1 MSIIQHS
8 QTGEDGLGQEKT
20 MYGNAVSLKA
30 KKVTAI
36 RNSTLKITGMS
47 TGTSWTI
54 DVVVKPGDT
63 VLAFFPPEVDPDPPS
78 GPVSSFTHNVFS
90 GLIP

>member
-1 MSIIQHS
+1 MSVLGAG

-20 MYGNAVSLKA
+20 IYGNAVSLKA
-30 KKVTAI
+30 KKVTTI

-54 DVVVKPGDT
+54 DVVVKPGVQ
-63 VLAFFPPEVDPDPPS
+63 VLEHYPPEVDPDPSS
-78 GPVSSFTHNVFS
+78 GPTAGFTHTVIQ
-90 GLIP
+90 GDGV

>member
-30 KKVTAI
+30 KQVTTT

-47 TGTSWTI
+47 TGTSWTVG
-54 DVVVKPGDT
+54 VVIKPGDQ
-63 VLAFFPPEVDPDPPS
+63 VLEHYPPGIDPDPPS
-78 GPVSSFTHNVFS
+78 GPVASFVVEFDEW
-90 GLIP
+90 GA

>member
-1 MSIIQHS
+1 MLSAK
-8 QTGEDGLGQEKT
+8 QTGEDGVGKEKT
-20 MYGNAVSLKA
+20 TYGSAVSLKA
-30 KKVTAI
+30 KKVTTT

-63 VLAFFPPEVDPDPPS
+63 VLEFFPPEVDPDPPS

>member
-20 MYGNAVSLKA
+20 MYGSAVSLKA

-63 VLAFFPPEVDPDPPS
+63 VLEFFPPEVDPDPPS
-78 GPVSSFTHNVFS
+78 GPVASFLHSVVGGS
-90 GLIP
+90 I

>member
-1 MSIIQHS
+1 MSVLGAG

-20 MYGNAVSLKA
+20 IYGNAVSLKA
-30 KKVTAI
+30 KQVTTT

-63 VLAFFPPEVDPDPPS
+63 VLEFFPPEVDPDPPS
-78 GPVSSFTHNVFS
+78 GPVASFLHSVVGGS
-90 GLIP
+90 I

>member
-30 KKVTAI
+30 KKVTTI

-47 TGTSWTI
+47 TGTTWTL

-63 VLAFFPPEVDPDPPS
+63 VLEYYPPEVDPDPPS
-78 GPVSSFTHNVFS
+78 GPVSSFTHNVLDE
-90 GLIP
+90 LI

>member
-30 KKVTAI
+30 KQVTTT

-47 TGTSWTI
+47 TGTSWTVG
-54 DVVVKPGDT
+54 VVIKPGDQ
-63 VLAFFPPEVDPDPPS
+63 VLEYYPPGIDPDPPS
-78 GPVSSFTHNVFS
+78 GPVASFLHSVVGGS
-90 GLIP
+90 I

>member
-20 MYGNAVSLKA
+20 IYGNAVSLKA
-30 KKVTAI
+30 KQVTTT

-47 TGTSWTI
+47 TGTSWTVN
-54 DVVVKPGDT
+54 VVVNPGDA
-63 VLAFFPPEVDPDPPS
+63 VLEYYPPQIDPEPPS
-78 GPVSSFTHNVFS
+78 GPVASFLHSVVGGS
-90 GLIP
+90 I

>member
-1 MSIIQHS
+1 MGVLGAG

-30 KKVTAI
+30 KQVTTT

-47 TGTSWTI
+47 TGTSWTV
-54 DVVVKPGDT
+54 DVVIKPGDQ
-63 VLAFFPPEVDPDPPS
+63 VLEHYPPGIDPDPPS
-78 GPVSSFTHNVFS
+78 GPVASFLHSVVGGS
-90 GLIP
+90 I

>member
-1 MSIIQHS
+1 MSVLGAG

-30 KKVTAI
+30 KQVTTT

-47 TGTSWTI
+47 TGTSWTV
-54 DVVVKPGDT
+54 DVVIKPGDQ
-63 VLAFFPPEVDPDPPS
+63 VLEHYPPGIDPDPPS
-78 GPVSSFTHNVFS
+78 GPVASFLHSVVGGS
-90 GLIP
+90 I

>member
-20 MYGNAVSLKA
+20 IYGNAVSLKA
-30 KKVTAI
+30 KQVTTT

-63 VLAFFPPEVDPDPPS
+63 VLEFFPPEVDPDPPS
-78 GPVSSFTHNVFS
+78 GPVASFLHSVVGGS
-90 GLIP
+90 I

>member
-1 MSIIQHS
+1 MSVLGAG

-30 KKVTAI
+30 KQVTTT

-63 VLAFFPPEVDPDPPS
+63 VLEFFPPEVDPDPPS
-78 GPVSSFTHNVFS
+78 GPVASFLHSVVGGS
-90 GLIP
+90 I

>member
-1 MSIIQHS
+1 MSVLGAQ

-20 MYGNAVSLKA
+20 TYGSAVSLKA
-30 KKVTAI
+30 KKVTTI

-54 DVVVKPGDT
+54 DVVVNSGDQ
-63 VLAFFPPEVDPDPPS
+63 VLQHYPPQIDPEPPS
-78 GPVSSFTHNVFS
+78 GPVASFTHTVQE
-90 GLIP
+90 GGV

>member
-1 MSIIQHS
+1 MGVLGAE

-30 KKVTAI
+30 KKVTTI

-54 DVVVKPGDT
+54 DVVVKPGDQ
-63 VLAFFPPEVDPDPPS
+63 VLEHYPPEVDPDPIG
-78 GPVSSFTHNVFS
+78 GPIASFIYS
-90 GLIP
+90 

>member
-30 KKVTAI
+30 KKVTTI

-47 TGTSWTI
+47 TGTSWTVN
-54 DVVVKPGDT
+54 VVVNPGDS
-63 VLAFFPPEVDPDPPS
+63 VLEYYPPEVDLDPIG
-78 GPVSSFTHNVFS
+78 GPIASFIYS
-90 GLIP
+90 